1 MGPSGRPGALRG
13 GAGVK
18 VLVNGSE
25 TELADGAT
33 VQAAVEALELPA
45 SGRGVAVAV
54 DAEVVPR
61 TQWGAHE
68 LQEGARVEI
77 LRAIQG
83 G

>member
-1 MGPSGRPGALRG
+1 M
-13 GAGVK
+13 K
-18 VLVNGSE
+18 VLLNGNPA
-25 TELADGAT
+25 ELDDGAT
-33 VQAAVEALELPA
+33 VRAAVDSLDLPA

-61 TQWGAHE
+61 TQWDSHE
-68 LQEGARVEI
+68 LTEGARVEI

>member
-1 MGPSGRPGALRG
+1 MR
-13 GAGVK
+13 
-18 VLVNGSE
+18 VLLNGE
-25 TELADGAT
+25 AADLADGAT
-33 VQAAVEALELPA
+33 VQAAVDSLELPA

-61 TQWGAHE
+61 TEWDTHE
-68 LQEGARVEI
+68 LREGARVEV

>member
-1 MGPSGRPGALRG
+1 MRVLLNGA
-13 GAGVK
+13 
-18 VLVNGSE
+18 E

-33 VQAAVEALELPA
+33 VVAALEALAMPGA
-45 SGRGVAVAV
+45 GRGVAVAV

-61 TQWGAHE
+61 GEWDATE
-68 LQEGARVEI
+68 LHDGARVEV

>member
-1 MGPSGRPGALRG
+1 M
-13 GAGVK
+13 K
-18 VLVNGSE
+18 VTLNGSPA
-25 TELADGAT
+25 ELDDRAT
-33 VQAAVEALELPA
+33 VQAAVAALDLPA

-61 TQWGAHE
+61 TQWDSHE
-68 LQEGARVEI
+68 LKEGARIEI

>member
-1 MGPSGRPGALRG
+1 M
-13 GAGVK
+13 K
-18 VLVNGSE
+18 VTLNGSPA
-25 TELADGAT
+25 ELADGAT
-33 VQAAVEALELPA
+33 VKAAVESLDLPA

-61 TQWGAHE
+61 TQWDSHE
-68 LQEGARVEI
+68 LTEGARVEI